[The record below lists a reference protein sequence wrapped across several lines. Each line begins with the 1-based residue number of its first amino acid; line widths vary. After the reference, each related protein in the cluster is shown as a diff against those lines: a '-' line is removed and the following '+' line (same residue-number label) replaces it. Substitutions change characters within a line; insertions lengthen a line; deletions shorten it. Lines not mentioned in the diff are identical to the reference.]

1 MNTSTTMTKVT
12 FDLFGPCHTFDR
24 PINNLVLGLL
34 DAHVNTEQRVIVII
48 VVVVVVVVV
57 IVIVIVVVV
66 IVLHKLSH
74 RLSLSL
80 SSLVSAQTF

>member
-57 IVIVIVVVV
+57 IVIVV

>member
-34 DAHVNTEQRVIVII
+34 DAHVNTEQRVIV
-48 VVVVVVVVV
+48 VVVVVV
-57 IVIVIVVVV
+57 IV

>member
-34 DAHVNTEQRVIVII
+34 DAHVNTEQRVIV
-48 VVVVVVVVV
+48 
-57 IVIVIVVVV
+57 VVVV

>member
-48 VVVVVVVVV
+48 VVVVVVGGEFNVFSTTLSVDADVVRCV
-57 IVIVIVVVV
+57 
-66 IVLHKLSH
+66 
-74 RLSLSL
+74 
-80 SSLVSAQTF
+80 ATD

>member
-57 IVIVIVVVV
+57 IVIVVVV

>member
-57 IVIVIVVVV
+57 IVVVV

>member
-48 VVVVVVVVV
+48 VVVVVVV
-57 IVIVIVVVV
+57 IVIVVVV